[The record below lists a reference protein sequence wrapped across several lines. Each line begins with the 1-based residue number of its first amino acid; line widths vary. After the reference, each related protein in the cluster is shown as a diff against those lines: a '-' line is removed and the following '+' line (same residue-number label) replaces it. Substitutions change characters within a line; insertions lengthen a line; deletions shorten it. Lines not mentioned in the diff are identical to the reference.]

1 MADFKKLERLLKA
14 VANRRRLAILAFLQ
28 KEHETSVGK
37 IAGHIKISL
46 KATSKHLTILHA
58 ADLVD
63 RNQRSLEMHYQL
75 NPTPRLLEVLYST
88 F

>member
-28 KEHETSVGK
+28 KEQEAPVGQ

-46 KATSKHLTILHA
+46 KATSKHLAILHA

-63 RNQRSLEMHYQL
+63 RNQRSLEMHYRL
-75 NPTPRLLEVLYST
+75 NPTPRLLEVLYTT